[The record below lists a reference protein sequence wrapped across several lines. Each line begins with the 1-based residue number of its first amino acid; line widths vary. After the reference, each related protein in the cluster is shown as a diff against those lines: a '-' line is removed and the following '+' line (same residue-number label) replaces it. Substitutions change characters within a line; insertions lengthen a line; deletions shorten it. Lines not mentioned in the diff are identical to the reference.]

1 MPFLCV
7 HMQSFPQMFSMTTVD
22 TPNIL
27 SSIHHSLVEATF
39 KQRSWFVWL
48 LLSSDQICNTAGFF
62 PLCNYP
68 MLVMNCY
75 VENIQSH
82 FLPPLLHTSCKRL
95 GYPRWATLWAITIWA
110 RDAGTAMKLKWTDE
124 QTFIN
129 GTLSLSSRLHD
140 HRGIDGGIYNKQRL
154 SPAARPQSECTW
166 SRRSLALGG
175 LKAQRVYFLNQL
187 LTYLT

>member
-95 GYPRWATLWAITIWA
+95 GYPRWATLWAIIIWA

-129 GTLSLSSRLHD
+129 GTLSLSLVACTTTEELMEESITSSGYPPLQDCNLNARD
-140 HRGIDGGIYNKQRL
+140 HGAVWR
-154 SPAARPQSECTW
+154 SED
-166 SRRSLALGG
+166 
-175 LKAQRVYFLNQL
+175 
-187 LTYLT
+187 